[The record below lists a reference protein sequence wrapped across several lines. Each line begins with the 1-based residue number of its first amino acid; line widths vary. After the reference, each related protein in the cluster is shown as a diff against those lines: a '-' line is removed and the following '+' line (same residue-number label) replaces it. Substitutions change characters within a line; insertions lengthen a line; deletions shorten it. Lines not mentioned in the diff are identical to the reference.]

1 MTVRFFGV
9 TLLGLASLAWLV
21 RNADASKAREG
32 IAIGFTAYFAV
43 HGLTSLY
50 GAFAD
55 TSTEGPAK

>member
-32 IAIGFTAYFAV
+32 IAIGFTAYFAL
-43 HGLTSLY
+43 HGLTSL
-50 GAFAD
+50 
-55 TSTEGPAK
+55 